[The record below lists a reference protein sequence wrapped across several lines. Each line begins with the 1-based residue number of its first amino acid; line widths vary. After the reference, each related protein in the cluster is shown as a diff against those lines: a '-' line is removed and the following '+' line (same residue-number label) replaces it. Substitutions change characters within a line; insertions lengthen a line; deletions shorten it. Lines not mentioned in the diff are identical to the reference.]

1 MFHSISENPPH
12 RVGKIFCDLS
22 YFGKSTTFAPGREDW
37 NLKKISHTHEKFNV
51 SSFNYLNYIFCILAI
66 CPTTSKTEKLQ
77 IKKLQSCCKYRRC
90 PNNLR
95 NFSSRIVHKM
105 AKRLQKSKTN
115 ENKRRTPQN

>member
-51 SSFNYLNYIFCILAI
+51 SSLLLKRYILYFSNMSHNQRNRK
-66 CPTTSKTEKLQ
+66 TS
-77 IKKLQSCCKYRRC
+77 S
-90 PNNLR
+90 
-95 NFSSRIVHKM
+95 
-105 AKRLQKSKTN
+105 
-115 ENKRRTPQN
+115 